1 MYIPASTPLR
11 QLVCLSLLPLF
22 VYCLLFYTVYLFYLV
37 AHYSKQKAFCIEKK
51 YRVIFIPLCNKYL
64 CTAAVIQKMLFWE
77 TASLPQEAV
86 CVCVGRCMDCM
97 CVSVLCVSGRK
108 GSDSVKGVQ

>member
-1 MYIPASTPLR
+1 MYIPASTPLC

-86 CVCVGRCMDCM
+86 CVCGEVYGLYV
-97 CVSVLCVSGRK
+97 CVCAVCQWEK
-108 GSDSVKGVQ
+108 GK